1 MSEKNVVYST
11 REIPY
16 TKEDYKQGFKLKVSS
31 VLRNPT
37 SPSVAI
43 KSMNYMDNIIE
54 MKKAREEG
62 YNDALFL
69 NFEAYVCE
77 TAVANIFVIKEGK
90 IMTPKVECGLLNG
103 IVRQWVVSNYEVEEC
118 KMTLDDLENSEGV
131 FITNSLMG
139 IMKVSMVNDVI
150 VSESQV
156 LSELSQKYV
165 EAIKLEGV

>member
-1 MSEKNVVYST
+1 M
-11 REIPY
+11 
-16 TKEDYKQGFKLKVSS
+16 
-31 VLRNPT
+31 
-37 SPSVAI
+37 
-43 KSMNYMDNIIE
+43 
-54 MKKAREEG
+54 
-62 YNDALFL
+62 FL